1 MRGTSDYKALELKYN
16 SLRDRFAGFASLI
29 KAQSEKLRG
38 TGVTLDF
45 EADLNALVRSEGI
58 NVSLVNGL
66 VNVVDFKDR
75 VVEVPVSDARTKHLI
90 HMLAVQMKK
99 FFEKYPKLRE

>member
-1 MRGTSDYKALELKYN
+1 M
-16 SLRDRFAGFASLI
+16 I
-29 KAQSEKLRG
+29 KAQSDKLRG

-45 EADLNALVRSEGI
+45 EADLNALIRTEGI
-58 NVSLVNGL
+58 NVSFGTGGIMNIT
-66 VNVVDFKDR
+66 DYKDR
-75 VVEVPVSDARTKHLI
+75 LVEVPVSDARTKHLI